1 MIKQNFDDDGDAADC
16 SKNMWDF
23 FNEESI
29 NISKTIV
36 CEWGEIWAFL
46 NVRFDDLLH
55 FSENLED
62 LWYRWKL
69 IKILTT
75 FIVKIYITFVNI
87 LASCCL
93 QIMRVF
99 SFIDYV
105 CFCRSDSGWRCG
117 GRFWILCSS
126 RSCHAEFGRITRH
139 RVKLNGTVGLSDEN
153 SADILVTRVLWFFRG
168 GCNKL
173 KIDKLKG

>member
-1 MIKQNFDDDGDAADC
+1 MLITFPKRALQNSDK
-16 SKNMWDF
+16 SK
-23 FNEESI
+23 SGT
-29 NISKTIV
+29 SKK
-36 CEWGEIWAFL
+36 ARHHFY
-46 NVRFDDLLH
+46 DLECASS
-55 FSENLED
+55 FSEEKFFLETAFFGER
-62 LWYRWKL
+62 LFLENGFFWIRFQKKTVTL
-69 IKILTT
+69 KI
-75 FIVKIYITFVNI
+75 FITFVHI

-93 QIMRVF
+93 LIMRVF